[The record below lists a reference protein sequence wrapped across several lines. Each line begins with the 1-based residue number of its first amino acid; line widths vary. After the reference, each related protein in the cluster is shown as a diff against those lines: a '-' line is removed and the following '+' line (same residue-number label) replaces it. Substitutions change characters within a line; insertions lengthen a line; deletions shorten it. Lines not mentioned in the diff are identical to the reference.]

1 MSYSIVVKHVGK
13 AYRSGQSRRERF
25 KEWFIPFYTS
35 QIEPTWVLRD
45 INFSVRPG
53 ESIGIV
59 GMNGAGKSTLLKIIT
74 GTTSPTTGNVTFH
87 GRVAALL
94 ELGMGFHPDFT
105 GRQNIALAGQLI
117 GLSAKELAGHMAE
130 IENFAEIGTAIDDPV
145 RTYSSG
151 MQMRLAFSLA
161 TAVRPDI
168 LIVDEALSVG
178 DAYFQQKSFGKIRA
192 FREQGTTL
200 LFVSHDKSAVLQLC
214 DRAILL
220 NKGQALFDGT
230 PAETMDMYN
239 ALLAEKQNTVATI
252 VQEKIEDRK
261 LRISSGNKH
270 IEILATHLVD
280 KQGTPLECVATGQPV
295 RLEIDFIAHE
305 DVSEAVFGLL
315 LKERTGMEVF
325 GTNTFHLKKTID
337 LRRNT
342 RGSISFSFRAWLG
355 PGMYS
360 ITVGSHQGGSHVQN
374 NFHWIDLAVTFTV
387 VNLDYPVFAGITRF
401 ACQAD
406 IYKE

>member
-1 MSYSIVVKHVGK
+1 
-13 AYRSGQSRRERF
+13 
-25 KEWFIPFYTS
+25 
-35 QIEPTWVLRD
+35 
-45 INFSVRPG
+45 
-53 ESIGIV
+53 
-59 GMNGAGKSTLLKIIT
+59 
-74 GTTSPTTGNVTFH
+74 
-87 GRVAALL
+87 
-94 ELGMGFHPDFT
+94 
-105 GRQNIALAGQLI
+105 
-117 GLSAKELAGHMAE
+117 
-130 IENFAEIGTAIDDPV
+130 
-145 RTYSSG
+145 
-151 MQMRLAFSLA
+151 
-161 TAVRPDI
+161 
-168 LIVDEALSVG
+168 
-178 DAYFQQKSFGKIRA
+178 
-192 FREQGTTL
+192 
-200 LFVSHDKSAVLQLC
+200 
-214 DRAILL
+214 
-220 NKGQALFDGT
+220 
-230 PAETMDMYN
+230 MYN